1 MTVMTNNPRGKE
13 IRGMDVEVLV
23 QSYVHGRRFC
33 DSPIHTRHRYIR
45 SRIGVCPSDLGRI
58 RELVY

>member
-1 MTVMTNNPRGKE
+1 
-13 IRGMDVEVLV
+13 MDVEVLV